1 MKSFVVILA
10 VLAIGLAVRA
20 QNPTTE
26 YFRGRW
32 NILCKGTPQG
42 DAKMVF
48 KLEKVSDT
56 LTGVVLDTAG
66 VEISKMSKI
75 EQKDNSIT
83 VYFTAQGYD
92 VNVALTKKDDNHVTG
107 SLMAMFDVEGERIK
121 ELLQ

>member
-1 MKSFVVILA
+1 MKSFILILAAFLA
-10 VLAIGLAVRA
+10 VLGVTA

-26 YFRGRW
+26 YFKGSW

-48 KLEKVSDT
+48 KLEKVSDS

-75 EQKDNSIT
+75 EQKDNQIT

-92 VNVALTKKDDNHVTG
+92 VNVALIKKDDNHVTG
-107 SLMAMFDVEGERIK
+107 SLMAMFDVEGERVK
-121 ELLQ
+121 ALFQ